1 MGFLRRRL
9 SVQMMS
15 PANMLSIVV
24 ETQLGNAALRTSLVE
39 LAAAGAVMSGDLV
52 GRMRESS

>member
-1 MGFLRRRL
+1 
-9 SVQMMS
+9 MMS